1 MASNYMRGAPGQ
13 GIAMPT
19 WQQTGTGGAPGSNR
33 QSLSIRKPDEV
44 AWALPGSSKGYNDD
58 QVKELKGI
66 KLRNEVNKWSTQSLN
81 MTNDQLY
88 EAFQNENPEVSPD
101 VVKTFIDDQ
110 ILRRIGR

>member
-1 MASNYMRGAPGQ
+1 MASKYLGAPGQ
-13 GIAMPT
+13 SSGLTMPP
-19 WQQTGTGGAPGSNR
+19 WQQTGTTRGAPGSTLKLR
-33 QSLSIRKPDEV
+33 PDEV